1 MKPTTKPPAAPAW
14 SVPVAAADI
23 PETGR
28 RLDLVADEAIR
39 QAIVK
44 AAGLAGLPRL
54 EAQFDLTRHGADGL
68 QVAGVVA
75 ATVVQHCVVT
85 LEPIESAIEET
96 VDLVFRPQPESV
108 AEAAREAAREA
119 ASLQS
124 PEAAEPPEP
133 LRNGAV
139 DLGAIATEFLLLG
152 LDPYPRKPGAVFDA
166 PVAEDDPSSHPFAA
180 LAALKK
186 PGDRNQG

>member
-1 MKPTTKPPAAPAW
+1 MKPPAKPPAAPAW
-14 SVPVAAADI
+14 SVPVTAAEI

-28 RLDLVADEAIR
+28 RVDLVADETTR

-44 AAGLAGLPRL
+44 AAGLAALPRL
-54 EAQFDLTRHGADGL
+54 AARFELTRHGADGL
-68 QVAGVVA
+68 QVAGRVA

-85 LEPIESAIEET
+85 LEPLESEVEEA
-96 VDLVFRPQPESV
+96 VDLVFVPEPEPA
-108 AEAAREAAREA
+108 AEAAG
-119 ASLQS
+119 S

-133 LRNGAV
+133 LRDGAV

-152 LDPYPRKPGAVFDA
+152 LDPYPRKPGATCEA
-166 PVAEDDPSSHPFAA
+166 PVVEDDPSSHPFAA
-180 LAALKK
+180 LAALKE

>member
-1 MKPTTKPPAAPAW
+1 MKPTTKPPATPALSASKTW
-14 SVPVAAADI
+14 SVPVAATDI

-28 RLDLVADEAIR
+28 RLDLVADETIR

-44 AAGLAGLPRL
+44 TAGLAALPRL
-54 EAQFDLTRHGADGL
+54 EAQFDLTRHGPDGL
-68 QVAGVVA
+68 HVAGRVI

-85 LEPIESAIEET
+85 LDPIESGIDEAID
-96 VDLVFRPQPESV
+96 VVFLPQPDPAAEV
-108 AEAAREAAREA
+108 AG
-119 ASLQS
+119 S
-124 PEAAEPPEP
+124 PDANEPPEL
-133 LRNGAV
+133 LRDGAV

-152 LDPYPRKPGAVFDA
+152 VDPYPRKPDAVFEA

-186 PGDRNQG
+186 PGNPNQG